1 MAYESEKAFLN
12 RKLPTN
18 NVNWEVLP
26 ALSQLISPPLAE
38 PDAKNV
44 VSQLKDAL
52 SKKCAIV
59 FHQMVFSASS
69 KLRGGTRVVVSVPLL
84 REYFAGEIDGWTG
97 GGGRGLNPLQ
107 TNPKPGRGR

>member
-1 MAYESEKAFLN
+1 MTFESEKAFLN

-38 PDAKNV
+38 QEAKNI

-52 SKKCAIV
+52 GKKCAIV
-59 FHQMVFSASS
+59 FHKMVFSANS
-69 KLRGGTRVVVSVPLL
+69 KLRGGMRVVVSVSLL
-84 REYFAGEIDGWTG
+84 REFFAGEIDGGGG